1 MRRRTVVI
9 LILLTLVI
17 ISSSGCMGINV
28 PAMPKIQPIVVPV
41 QKPPTAFVETKDINY
56 NATPSNTTK
65 VNVTPT
71 LAPTPTPTSR
81 FVYV

>member
-1 MRRRTVVI
+1 MRRKTVAI

-28 PAMPKIQPIVVPV
+28 PVMPKIAPIQAPVV
-41 QKPPTAFVETKDINY
+41 KPPNAFVEVKDINY
-56 NATPSNTTK
+56 NTTPSNTTK

-71 LAPTPTPTSR
+71 IVPTPTPTSR

>member
-1 MRRRTVVI
+1 MRKRTVVI

-17 ISSSGCMGINV
+17 ISSSGCMGINA
-28 PAMPKIQPIVVPV
+28 PIMPKIQPLQVPV
-41 QKPPTAFVETKDINY
+41 QKPPVAFVEAKDIKY
-56 NATPSNTTK
+56 TPDNTTK

-71 LAPTPTPTSR
+71 IVPTPTPTSR